1 MTELEKMD
9 FEGFKSGFVALAG
22 KPNVGKS
29 TLLNYYIGQKIA
41 AVSFRPQTTRKRQL
55 GILTTE
61 DAQIVFV
68 DTPGLHSGDYKLSEF
83 INEEAQYALMDSDLI
98 LFVVDSSQF
107 PDREDRQ
114 IAEKVQ
120 ERSGNAALLL
130 VMNKIDLVEQ
140 DIVETH
146 EQAYQE
152 LLDFDDTI
160 RISAITETGRDEL
173 LERIKALLPEG
184 PKYYPEEQITDTYER
199 EIAEEMIR
207 AAALHYLRD
216 EVPYGIFVRVNDYRL
231 REDEKRYIHATIFV
245 ERESQKGIVIGK
257 GGSMI
262 KQISTMAREEIEEM
276 SGESVF
282 LDLTVKVEKNWRNNP
297 EILRR
302 YGLSHD

>member
-9 FEGFKSGFVALAG
+9 FTGFKSGFVALAG

-61 DAQIVFV
+61 DAQIIFV

-114 IAEKVQ
+114 IADKVK

>member
-55 GILTTE
+55 GILTSE
-61 DAQIVFV
+61 DAQIIFV

-140 DIVETH
+140 DIVERH

-160 RISAITETGRDEL
+160 RISAITETGREEL
-173 LERIKALLPEG
+173 LERIKTLLPEG

-207 AAALHYLRD
+207 AAALHFLRD